1 MGESRFSWEILLT
14 GLLLTFAAFAIIDR
28 SGGSNS
34 SETRTST
41 TVERTAPEMP
51 ALPSIPDAPG
61 IPSAPEAAAAAVH
74 AAEVATKHAAI
85 SGLHIASAVQYDK
98 GIVIKDD
105 RFSSASLNDVQ
116 LKTSGG
122 NIHITGGSGNEVRVK
137 IIATGR
143 DATRENVDDRYEV
156 SLRREGSTLL
166 AEVTPKSRGFFGG
179 LWSSNISMNIIV
191 ETPVDMTFN
200 ARTSGGNIE
209 ASSLSGKQYLKTSG
223 GNIRLDALTGSGEIS
238 TSGGNI
244 TANDL
249 DGVFT
254 VSTSGGNLNFD
265 RCSGSLDA
273 KTSGGNI
280 TLDFMGG
287 NLNARTSGG
296 NIRASLHS
304 IDDAVDLSTSG
315 GSITLAIPATSA
327 CDLSAKA
334 SSVQLDRTLRTD
346 GMVKKNEVDVRINGG
361 GPLVKARTSAGSI
374 SINKLK

>member
-28 SGGSNS
+28 PGGS
-34 SETRTST
+34 TTSDS
-41 TVERTAPEMP
+41 RPSAAIGGTAPEMP
-51 ALPSIPDAPG
+51 ALPAIPDMPSIPT
-61 IPSAPEAAAAAVH
+61 APEAAAAAAQ
-74 AAEVATKHAAI
+74 AAEFATKHAAVAGI
-85 SGLHIASAVQYDK
+85 HLSRAAQYDK

-105 RFSSASLNDVQ
+105 RFSSAALNDVQ

-122 NIHITGGSGNEVRVK
+122 NIHIIGGSGSEVRVK
-137 IIATGR
+137 IVATGR
-143 DATRENVDDRYEV
+143 DATREKVDERYDV
-156 SLRREGSTLL
+156 TLRREGSTLL
-166 AEVTPKSRGFFGG
+166 AEVTTKSRGFFGG
-179 LWSSNISMNIIV
+179 MWSGNISMNIIV
-191 ETPVDMTFN
+191 ETPVDMAFN

-209 ASSLSGKQYLKTSG
+209 ASSLSGTQYMKTSG
-223 GNIRLDALTGSGEIS
+223 GNIRLEALTGSGEIS

-249 DGVFT
+249 DGAFT
-254 VSTSGGNLNFD
+254 VSTSGGNMAFE
-265 RCSGSLDA
+265 RCSGMLNA

-287 NLNARTSGG
+287 NLSARTSGG
-296 NIRASLHS
+296 NIRAALHA

-315 GSITLAIPATSA
+315 GSITLSIPESSA

-334 SSVQLDRTLRTD
+334 SSVQLDRSLRTD
-346 GMVKKNEVDVRINGG
+346 GVVKKDEVDVRINGG

-374 SINKLK
+374 NINKLK